1 MKNCDEMVNDLLV
14 RREQYL
20 AERKHRRR
28 VVARTVASVSC
39 VCLVALFGFLV
50 WRNEKVPS
58 SPNESAAEAVLSRES
73 TGFVEQT
80 TGAVP
85 ESVGDITE
93 DRIVIHPCNGVSLD
107 ASPNGLSEDDF
118 VEMSR
123 DEMIDYYGVDY
134 IPDVPSDIK
143 PQTDESSGVFRRDG
157 EVYWDADILNYS
169 NEDFTRRVHLE
180 VCKEVV
186 IIRDYFPYD
195 SSDEESVIRGVE
207 MFLSRDANGGYYAD
221 FFYQN
226 VEFFLSTQ
234 GLSEDEFL
242 AILSSLIS

>member
-28 VVARTVASVSC
+28 VIARAAASACC
-39 VCLVALFGFLV
+39 VCLVALAGFLV

-58 SPNESAAEAVLSRES
+58 SPTEQAAEPVLSQQS
-73 TGFVEQT
+73 TGT
-80 TGAVP
+80 TEETTTAATEERV
-85 ESVGDITE
+85 TE

-107 ASPNGLSEDDF
+107 VSNIDLSEDDF

-134 IPDVPSDIK
+134 IPDVPSDVK
-143 PQTDESSGVFRRDG
+143 PWAEESCGVYRRDG
-157 EVYWDADILNYS
+157 KVYWDADMLNYF

-180 VCKEVV
+180 VCKEVFIV
-186 IIRDYFPYD
+186 RDYLPYD
-195 SSDEESVIRGVE
+195 GSDEMSVIRGVE
-207 MFLSRDANGGYYAD
+207 MFLTRDANGGYYAD

-226 VEFFLSTQ
+226 VEFLLSTQ

-242 AILSSLIS
+242 AILASLIA

>member
-28 VVARTVASVSC
+28 VAARAAASACC
-39 VCLVALFGFLV
+39 VCLVGLLGFLV

-58 SPNESAAEAVLSRES
+58 SPTEQTAEPVLSQES
-73 TGFVEQT
+73 TGT
-80 TGAVP
+80 TEETTKAAP
-85 ESVGDITE
+85 EERVTE

-107 ASPNGLSEDDF
+107 VSNIDLSEDDF

-134 IPDVPSDIK
+134 IPDVPSDVK
-143 PQTDESSGVFRRDG
+143 PWVEGSCGVYRRDR
-157 EVYWDADILNYS
+157 EVYWDADMLNYF
-169 NEDFTRRVHLE
+169 NEDFSRTVHLE

-186 IIRDYFPYD
+186 IVRDYFPYD
-195 SSDEESVIRGVE
+195 GSDETSVIRGVE
-207 MFLSRDANGGYYAD
+207 MFLTRDANGGYYAD

-226 VEFFLSTQ
+226 VEFLLSTQ

-242 AILSSLIS
+242 AILSSLIA